1 MFQRVLLALCLIAV
15 PLTAHAQVDNL
26 VLNPSFED
34 ENDII
39 DDEWIENG
47 WVTWGEGEGLNS
59 VVGFDDAVFVDGAR
73 SAYVESAGTTN
84 WHFMIIYYP
93 VPLDVGE
100 RYTVSF
106 WAKAEQDRVITAH
119 MKDVS
124 NAGSFGGTDFNITT
138 EWSEYVITAD
148 AEWPSVKLEIFVSGS
163 DVPLWF
169 DFVNVYKGDYV
180 EGVIPSGPASS
191 VEPAD
196 KLATKWA
203 SIKLAE

>member
-15 PLTAHAQVDNL
+15 PLTAHAQVENL

-34 ENDII
+34 ESDII
-39 DDEWIENG
+39 DDQWIENG
-47 WVTWGEGEGLNS
+47 WVTWGDADGLAS
-59 VVGFDDAVFVDGAR
+59 VVEFDKTESVDGET
-73 SAYVESAGTTN
+73 SAHVIPTGTVN
-84 WHFMIIYYP
+84 WHFMMIYYP
-93 VPLDVGE
+93 VPLNVGE
-100 RYTVSF
+100 RYTASF
-106 WAKAEQDRVITAH
+106 WAKAAQDRVITVQ
-119 MKDVS
+119 MKDVD
-124 NAGSFGGTDFNITT
+124 NAGSFGGTDFNVTT
-138 EWSEYVITAD
+138 EWSEYTFTAA

-169 DFVNVYKGDYV
+169 DFVNIYKGDYV
-180 EGVIPSGPASS
+180 EGVIPSGRASS